1 MLIIAPN
8 GVRECF
14 FFLEI
19 STMIN
24 ADDNFVIIRTTD
36 GQTTIMSVEDFN
48 SLPVDEYPE
57 LTDEEW
63 EQSLRKRAMEY
74 C

>member
-1 MLIIAPN
+1 
-8 GVRECF
+8 
-14 FFLEI
+14 
-19 STMIN
+19 MIN

>member
-1 MLIIAPN
+1 VPD

-14 FFLEI
+14 FFLKV
-19 STMIN
+19 SSMIN
-24 ADDNFVIIRTTD
+24 PDDNFVIIHTTD

-63 EQSLRKRAMEY
+63 EQSLRERAIAY